1 MKLELIP
8 AEDIKRVWSL
18 RWAIATAFLAAIP
31 AAYVLLPD
39 DWLPAIPAW
48 LKAVLALATLCAAGT
63 TAAVRVVK
71 QAPKE

>member
-1 MKLELIP
+1 MRIELIP
-8 AEDIKRVWSL
+8 ASEIRRIWSL

-39 DWLPAIPAW
+39 DWLPAIPGW
-48 LKAVLALATLCAAGT
+48 LKALLALATLFAAGT

-71 QAPKE
+71 QAPKD